1 MFIPLTFFWGNI
13 FAIYL
18 ATTNLYSFIT
28 FLLTLFVIPFFHLN
42 LSVIAESES
51 YLVWF
56 KSLLF
61 VLTFDL
67 LIIFGSN
74 YLAISI

>member
-13 FAIYL
+13 FAIYF

-28 FLLTLFVIPFFHLN
+28 FLVTFFVIPFLHLN

-51 YLVWF
+51 YLVVMGF
-56 KSLLF
+56 NQFSF
-61 VLTFDL
+61 
-67 LIIFGSN
+67 
-74 YLAISI
+74 